1 MAIPNNMTS
10 AVQTYVECASGGAV
24 TEPLNGSWLQ
34 AYANFLGVTSPSNMS
49 WLQAVCEHFGVTAP
63 VNASWVQAL
72 ALYYGIVEPQDN
84 SWWIAL
90 AEHACG
96 APVIPFIWSTNTT
109 NWETETR
116 TWSLT

>member
-49 WLQAVCEHFGVTAP
+49 WYRQY
-63 VNASWVQAL
+63 VNTLV
-72 ALYYGIVEPQDN
+72 
-84 SWWIAL
+84 
-90 AEHACG
+90 
-96 APVIPFIWSTNTT
+96 
-109 NWETETR
+109 
-116 TWSLT
+116 